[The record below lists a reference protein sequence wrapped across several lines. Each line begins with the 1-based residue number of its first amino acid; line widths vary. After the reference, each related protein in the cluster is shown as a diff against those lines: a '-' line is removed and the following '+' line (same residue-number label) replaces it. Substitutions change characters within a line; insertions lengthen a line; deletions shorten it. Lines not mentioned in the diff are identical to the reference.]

1 MQPQLEALPASTPEV
16 LVSGYCQMAAFV
28 TGESPVSNGCHWL
41 KLITR
46 HAVRAANDDYC
57 FDGVYRTGQ
66 FYVEVLHPRILCSE
80 DYRNVKIQRV
90 LVARLC
96 CDLPHPCHLQLFSR
110 EYSIGEQFLGRAV
123 RESALDLMSQG
134 AFRMRASKD
143 PRRLFWSGVVDSAPW
158 GRDAHDK

>member
-1 MQPQLEALPASTPEV
+1 VQAQLEALRASATEGFV
-16 LVSGYCQMAAFV
+16 AGYCQMAAF
-28 TGESPVSNGCHWL
+28 TAGKSPVPSGRHCL
-41 KLITR
+41 KLIAR
-46 HAVRAANDDYC
+46 HAVRTPNRDQGHNYIHPHTFFALSFAAANILSVDDY
-57 FDGVYRTGQ
+57 R
-66 FYVEVLHPRILCSE
+66 S
-80 DYRNVKIQRV
+80 VKKSA
-90 LVARLC
+90 VARLC